1 MRFDIKAL
9 LRLMKQSWRGGG
21 VKIQRTEYRGL
32 WDSFFITGAGWALL
46 IPKEHCPSELTGQ
59 IVTWLADM
67 PKIGEFKWVAKGCGP
82 QDIPEGDKAI
92 DLSRYT
98 AGTYETGMVCLPIC
112 TTTNALVQYSG
123 SNLVAAFPLDAFAVV
138 QAGANFGFLDAE
150 TGIAHWQDE
159 DTQGLFWLCDNADNI
174 PQDVRDAAARFTPQ
188 KH

>member
-1 MRFDIKAL
+1 MRFDIKAF
-9 LRLMKQSWRGGG
+9 LRLMKQSWQGG
-21 VKIQRTEYRGL
+21 VKILRTEHRGL

-46 IPKEHCPSELTGQ
+46 IPKEHCPSEITGQ
-59 IVTWLADM
+59 LVTWLADM
-67 PKIGEFKWVAKGCGP
+67 PKIGESKWVAKGCGP

-112 TTTNALVQYSG
+112 TTTNALVQYSDR
-123 SNLVAAFPLDAFAVV
+123 NLAAAFPLDAFAVV
-138 QAGANFGFLDAE
+138 QPGANFGFLDAE
-150 TGIAHWQDE
+150 TGIARWQDE